1 LELSVFGDAR
11 PRLVVITTP
20 NREYNVLFEN
30 MPEGRL
36 RHPDH
41 RFEWTR
47 DEFRAWA
54 ERVAGA
60 HGYRVAFHPLGP
72 SDETHGAPSQMA
84 VFELGVEAE
93 AAP

>member
-1 LELSVFGDAR
+1 MFGDAR

-20 NREYNVLFEN
+20 NREYNVLFEG
-30 MPEGRL
+30 MAGDRL

-47 DEFRAWA
+47 AEFTAWG
-54 ERVAGA
+54 ERVAAA

-72 SDETHGAPSQMA
+72 ADETYGAPSQMA
-84 VFELGVEAE
+84 VFELGGAE